1 MVTDAVL
8 EAGRILGFFPLP
20 PSQEAQGKKVKETEL
35 SNLEE
40 RQYLGAV
47 KTLNIYSDFQG
58 RVQRERSV
66 ERGAEGRVSPL
77 GAARGSPMTKLIP
90 SGF

>member
-8 EAGRILGFFPLP
+8 EAGSILGLFPLP
-20 PSQEAQGKKVKETEL
+20 PSQEAQGEKVKETEL

-58 RVQRERSV
+58 RVQRERRV
-66 ERGAEGRVSPL
+66 ERGAG
-77 GAARGSPMTKLIP
+77 GRGSHL
-90 SGF
+90 